1 MCAVYTDVPT
11 YVRGS
16 PSVHS
21 CVREIMHVCAC
32 KYVYAMVC
40 LYADQN
46 WPITVYGLIAAN
58 ALLVYCFSLCFS
70 VYIVCVC
77 IIAFDMVVLC
87 EAMLI
92 CLLFL
97 LVYRVYIIA
106 VAR

>member
-1 MCAVYTDVPT
+1 MCVPYTQMYLCMCAEA
-11 YVRGS
+11 
-16 PSVHS
+16 HLCILA
-21 CVREIMHVCAC
+21 CVFEIMHVCAC

-92 CLLFL
+92 CLSFFFFFL
-97 LVYRVYIIA
+97 ISIPCI
-106 VAR
+106 